1 LLVRATYIWVLFF
14 THIPF
19 DVNRTFNATPT
30 ESWQFIVVKGFQLVF
45 LALSRLSNLIQ
56 CETKVQCT
64 SVNSTVRVHPVCIY
78 RISAVTLTISRK
90 VCQLYCICFHID
102 STAFP
107 SAATTCRKPV
117 PTLFSSWLSPLPMAS
132 NIAELEFR
140 YFDQLLRDMNQ
151 TFCDFFEA
159 GFVFKC

>member
-64 SVNSTVRVHPVCIY
+64 SVNSTVRVHPVYIY
-78 RISAVTLTISRK
+78 RISSCYLDDISE
-90 VCQLYCICFHID
+90 
-102 STAFP
+102 S
-107 SAATTCRKPV
+107 V
-117 PTLFSSWLSPLPMAS
+117 PIVLHLLSYRFNSISISGYHL
-132 NIAELEFR
+132 
-140 YFDQLLRDMNQ
+140 Q
-151 TFCDFFEA
+151 EA
-159 GFVFKC
+159 GADAVLELAFTIADGIEYCRTGIQVF